1 MKPVRFYWLAAFLLV
16 ILWALALF
24 AARST
29 SMVIDEGM
37 HLASGYSILR
47 TGDYRLVEEHPPLA
61 KLWASLPLLFVPD
74 LPDPRQLPAWEA
86 TLRDLTESVPLLT
99 VAQQTITSYQPVD
112 RLIFPARAMTALL
125 GLLLGATVY
134 RWTADLEERGAGV
147 LSLFLLALDPN
158 ILAHASVAGTDLGA
172 ATMAA
177 LALFL
182 FARWLRQPTVA
193 RWLAA
198 GLALGL
204 ALGTKTS
211 AVLLVPTAF
220 LLGLLARP
228 RRWSAI
234 VGLFGLAGLTLWA
247 LYGFEF
253 GPIPGTDI
261 LAPAPSHAIPFL
273 RLRRHIAD
281 GHPAFLLG
289 ENRTHG
295 WWYYFP
301 VAFVLKT
308 PLPTQLLL
316 MIALILAVPTLFRH
330 PMDTSRLVGRWGPV
344 VVFPLLYGV
353 TTLASPLNIGYRH
366 LLPVLPFLFI
376 LAGRGVRNT
385 EYGVHAYPV
394 LRIPLLAWLLIG
406 TLRVAPH
413 YLAYFNELAGGPD
426 NGWRYLADS
435 NTDWGQGYRDLARF
449 QQERGLERVYLS
461 AFLPTYDPALY
472 GVRYEPLTPMWG
484 NTPAIFPSRFNPP
497 PGDYVIS
504 TTTLDGIPLVDP
516 EMYDW
521 FRKREPDARIAHVLF
536 YYRVPPQEPAP
547 EWVAQCAAPL
557 APLPPEAV
565 AEGFGRN
572 DLRRVEFDCTQA
584 WLYPGG
590 GTSAGWYV
598 LRRDTSME
606 TPFIRA
612 HLTPARLSYEQKRRG
627 ALPPFRIYEWPAGTP
642 VSDPAALALPEG
654 VTVPVSLDGPLVF
667 LGARARPETDGLTV
681 ETWWQVTEGPITRSL
696 SIMGH
701 LLNGAGEMIGQNDG
715 LGVSPV
721 VWQPGDIIVQRHR
734 FPLPPGSEERWLRTG
749 AYWLDTMEWWLVP
762 PRGALGSGGRA
773 DGPVLHLLPSSADG
787 CVRYRGV
794 RPAGGDHSGSSDHA
808 RLSPPGV
815 SGALIGGLW

>member
-1 MKPVRFYWLAAFLLV
+1 MKPVRFYWLTVPLLL
-16 ILWALALF
+16 ILWAQALF

-47 TGDYRLVEEHPPLA
+47 TGDYRLVEEHPPFA
-61 KLWASLPLLFVPD
+61 KTWASLPLLFVPD
-74 LPDPRQLPAWEA
+74 LPDPRGLPAWEEA
-86 TLRDLTESVPLLT
+86 LRDRTESVPLLR
-99 VAQQTITSYQPVD
+99 VAQEMVTSYRPID
-112 RLIFPARAMTALL
+112 RLVFPARAMTGLL
-125 GLLLGATVY
+125 GLLLGATVC
-134 RWTADLEERGAGV
+134 RWAADLGGRQAGA
-147 LSLFLLALDPN
+147 LALFLLALDPN
-158 ILAHASVAGTDLGA
+158 ILAHSAVAGTDLGA
-172 ATMAA
+172 AMTAA

-182 FARWLRQPTVA
+182 FARWIRQPTVA

-211 AVLLVPTAF
+211 AVLLVPVVF
-220 LLGLLARP
+220 LLGLLVRP
-228 RRWSAI
+228 RQWSALL
-234 VGLFGLAGLTLWA
+234 GLFGLAGLTLWA

-316 MIALILAVPTLFRH
+316 IIALISAVPTLFRH

-344 VVFPLLYGV
+344 IVFPFLYGII
-353 TTLASPLNIGYRH
+353 TLASPLNIGYRH
-366 LLPVLPFLFI
+366 LLPMLPFLFV
-376 LAGRGVRNT
+376 LAGRAIRNT
-385 EYGVHAYPV
+385 KYGIRIPYFV

-449 QQERGLERVYLS
+449 QRERGLERVYLS
-461 AFLPTYDPALY
+461 AFLLTYDPALY

-504 TTTLDGIPLVDP
+504 ATTLDGIPLVDP

-536 YYRVPPQEPAP
+536 YYRIPPRAPAP
-547 EWVAQCAAPL
+547 GWVAQCTAPTAPL
-557 APLPPEAV
+557 TPEAV
-565 AEGFGRN
+565 AEGFGRD
-572 DLRRVEFDCTQA
+572 DLRLVEFDCTQA

-598 LRRDTSME
+598 LHRDASME
-606 TPFIRA
+606 TPFIQTR
-612 HLTPARLSYEQKRRG
+612 LTPAHLSYEQKRRG
-627 ALPPFRIYEWPAGTP
+627 ALPPFRVYEWPAGTSFLDS
-642 VSDPAALALPEG
+642 VALVLPEG
-654 VTVPVSLDGPLVF
+654 TSSPVPLDGPLTF
-667 LGARARPETDGLTV
+667 LGARARSEADSLEV
-681 ETWWQVTEGPITRSL
+681 ETWWRVTEGPITRPL

-701 LLNGAGEMIGQNDG
+701 LLNGTGELIGQNDS

-734 FPLPPGSEERWLRTG
+734 FPLPPLPLGEGPGVRASPASEELWLRTG
-749 AYWLDTMEWWLVP
+749 VYWLDTMERWGVISGEVP
-762 PRGALGSGGRA
+762 GDQILLAISGR
-773 DGPVLHLLPSSADG
+773 
-787 CVRYRGV
+787 
-794 RPAGGDHSGSSDHA
+794 
-808 RLSPPGV
+808 
-815 SGALIGGLW
+815 